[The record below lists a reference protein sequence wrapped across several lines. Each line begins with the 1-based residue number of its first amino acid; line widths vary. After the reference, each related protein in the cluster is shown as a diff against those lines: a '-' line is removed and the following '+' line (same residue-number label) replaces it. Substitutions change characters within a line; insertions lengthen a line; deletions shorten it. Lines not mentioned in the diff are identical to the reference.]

1 MGGTPIFSFA
11 SSTEMALSAL
21 QSVGSLVF
29 ELSPIGVGVIGV
41 VFGFAVLAMIT
52 GFFAGWFEN
61 KTQQKDEDDKSIPTI
76 DYVEHRMRRADWK
89 T

>member
-52 GFFAGWFEN
+52 GFFLRWARG
-61 KTQQKDEDDKSIPTI
+61 KS
-76 DYVEHRMRRADWK
+76 K
-89 T
+89 